1 MKAVDLSFQEAF
13 AIYKQSVE
21 ELKLTDIPEKHTELA
36 ALCAR
41 RCVNR
46 FAELNGLE
54 TSDHEVPEE
63 RCGSGPPDQQLL
75 H

>member
-1 MKAVDLSFQEAF
+1 MRAIDLSFREAF
-13 AIYKQSVE
+13 DIYKQAAE
-21 ELKLTDIPEKHTELA
+21 ELKVGDVPEKHIELA

-63 RCGSGPPDQQLL
+63 WCGDRPPDQQFR